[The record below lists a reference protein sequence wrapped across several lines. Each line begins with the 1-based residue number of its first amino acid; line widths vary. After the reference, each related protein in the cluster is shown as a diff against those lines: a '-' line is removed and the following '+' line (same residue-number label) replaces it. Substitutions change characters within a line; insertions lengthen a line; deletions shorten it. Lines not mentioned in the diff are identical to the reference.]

1 MCQNRD
7 RTEAREKQITDRAGS
22 TQGQSM
28 EHLPRCRRKRRRQ
41 GAPLNP
47 GLSPFFVQAPRAACD
62 NHGPTCGPLVLGQA
76 RALST
81 ELTAVLGGADGS
93 EDHSLLEAGWLSPTV
108 SYILICLWNSPPPT
122 PQAGAAQGQIPKRQR
137 RPRWK
142 RACLRLEDSL
152 LTRESKDSVRGSG
165 RSPDG
170 RAGAS
175 GGPGPRQPHP
185 G

>member
-28 EHLPRCRRKRRRQ
+28 EHFPRCRRKGRRQ

-93 EDHSLLEAGWLSPTV
+93 EDHSLLGAGWLS
-108 SYILICLWNSPPPT
+108 
-122 PQAGAAQGQIPKRQR
+122 A
-137 RPRWK
+137 
-142 RACLRLEDSL
+142 
-152 LTRESKDSVRGSG
+152 DSVLHPHLPLELTPTHTPGRGC
-165 RSPDG
+165 P
-170 RAGAS
+170 RADPQEAA
-175 GGPGPRQPHP
+175 
-185 G
+185 